1 MICLLKRVARDKD
14 RITIGMIYQE
24 YSEYVTPKFHSGLTK
39 IKLDMIL
46 VKKALE
52 ELANSNLIY
61 IRNDDKYVNVY
72 ELKLPVGITKNLIE
86 KLSEMSCMSFDRE
99 MNGMLNSISY

>member
-1 MICLLKRVARDKD
+1 MICLLRRVARDKE

-24 YSEYVTPKFHSGLTK
+24 YSDYVNPKNHSGHH
-39 IKLDMIL
+39 KLKMDMIL

-61 IRNDDKYVNVY
+61 IKHDEKYLNIY
-72 ELKLPVGITKNLIE
+72 ELKLPAVITKNIIE
-86 KLSEMSCMSFDRE
+86 RLSKIEGICFDSD
-99 MNGMLNSISY
+99 MNSMLNSLNI

>member
-1 MICLLKRVARDKD
+1 MICLLRRVARDKD

-24 YSEYVTPKFHSGLTK
+24 YSEYVSPKFHSGLSK

-52 ELANSNLIY
+52 ELANSNLIH
-61 IRNDDKYVNVY
+61 IKNDEKYVNLY
-72 ELKLPVGITKNLIE
+72 ELKLPVGITKNVIE
-86 KLSEMSCMSFDRE
+86 KLAEMPGMSFDRE
-99 MNGMLNSISY
+99 MNSMLHSISY